1 MLEQIKPTTLAEYV
15 GMQFQV
21 LINLPQPLFLTL
33 TQIKE
38 LAKTERQ
45 EIFSYFFQGP
55 ATPYLP
61 QATYR
66 LKHEQFGEIDL
77 FLVPVAKG
85 KDEVVSAG
93 VHAGDVSLPWPAN

>member
-15 GMQFQV
+15 GTQFQV
-21 LINLPQPLFLTL
+21 LVNLPEPLFLTL

-55 ATPYLP
+55 VNIMLP

-66 LKHEQFGEIDL
+66 LKHSQFGEIEL
-77 FLVPVAKG
+77 FLVPVAKNTDG
-85 KDEVVSAG
+85 FEYECAFNN
-93 VHAGDVSLPWPAN
+93 LI

>member
-15 GMQFQV
+15 GTQFQV
-21 LINLPQPLFLTL
+21 LVNLPEPFFITL
-33 TQIKE
+33 TAIKE
-38 LAKTERQ
+38 IAKTNRQ

-55 ATPYLP
+55 PSILLP

-77 FLVPVAKG
+77 FLVPVAKN
-85 KDEVVSAG
+85 KDGFEYESAFNNL
-93 VHAGDVSLPWPAN
+93 V

>member
-1 MLEQIKPTTLAEYV
+1 MLEQINPSTLAAYV
-15 GMQFQV
+15 NTQFQV
-21 LINLPQPLFLTL
+21 LVNLPNPLFLTL

-55 ATPYLP
+55 LDTFLP

-77 FLVPVAKG
+77 FLVPVAKR
-85 KDEVVSAG
+85 KDSYEYESAFNT
-93 VHAGDVSLPWPAN
+93 LI